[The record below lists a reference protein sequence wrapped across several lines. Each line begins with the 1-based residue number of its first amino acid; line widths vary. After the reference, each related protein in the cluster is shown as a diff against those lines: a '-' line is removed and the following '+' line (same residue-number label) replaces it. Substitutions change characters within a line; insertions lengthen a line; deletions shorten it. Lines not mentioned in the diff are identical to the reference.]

1 MGPPQPPPFIAPPAP
16 PPPMQMTQPTAVKP
30 PRKPQEPSFISGAMS
45 PGAQQT
51 GERTLI
57 GGAPTTLGV

>member
-1 MGPPQPPPFIAPPAP
+1 
-16 PPPMQMTQPTAVKP
+16 MQMTQPTAVKP